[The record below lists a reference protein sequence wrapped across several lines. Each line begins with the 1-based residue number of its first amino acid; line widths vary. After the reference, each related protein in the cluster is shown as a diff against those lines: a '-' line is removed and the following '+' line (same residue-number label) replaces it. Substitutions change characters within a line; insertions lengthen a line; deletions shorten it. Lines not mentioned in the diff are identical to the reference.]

1 MHKPLCADTSFDCIK
16 AFSDVIWLERNISDQ
31 KPVRLRMPVLPL
43 QKRKEGKCTPVTPAL
58 PLSPALDGHRE
69 AWGRFQTAD
78 EEVWGDEEAL
88 HWHIGNPW
96 VIISISSV
104 VKPWETDGPE
114 SPAIW
119 RLAFSAY
126 LCQVDFGK
134 GEYISAHPFTKVT
147 VFFPSLRGTWCWIE
161 IDLWWQFSWCSWDVY
176 STKYVMSTEDC
187 LRGTRGVFVTKICNA
202 TRNAAF

>member
-1 MHKPLCADTSFDCIK
+1 MRLWFDTRFDYIK
-16 AFSDVIWLERNISDQ
+16 AFSDVVWLERNISDQ
-31 KPVRLRMPVLPL
+31 KPLRLRMPVLPL
-43 QKRKEGKCTPVTPAL
+43 QKRKEGKCIPVTPAL

-104 VKPWETDGPE
+104 VMPWETDGPE

-126 LCQVDFGK
+126 LCQADFGK

-147 VFFPSLRGTWCWIE
+147 VFFSSLRGAWCWIE
-161 IDLWWQFSWCSWDVY
+161 TDLWWQFLWCSLVVY

-187 LRGTRGVFVTKICNA
+187 LRGTRGVFVTKIWNE
-202 TRNAAF
+202 TRNAEF

>member
-1 MHKPLCADTSFDCIK
+1 MVCYTFWLHKSFFWCGLVGEKYQWWKASEDESAKNASATSPK
-16 AFSDVIWLERNISDQ
+16 NR
-31 KPVRLRMPVLPL
+31 
-43 QKRKEGKCTPVTPAL
+43 KCTPETPAV

-69 AWGRFQTAD
+69 ARGRFQTAD

-104 VKPWETDGPE
+104 VLPWEMDGPE

-147 VFFPSLRGTWCWIE
+147 VFPPLTVRDMMLDWEWLMMTVLYDVHGLFIALKM
-161 IDLWWQFSWCSWDVY
+161 LWAQ
-176 STKYVMSTEDC
+176 
-187 LRGTRGVFVTKICNA
+187 KIV
-202 TRNAAF
+202 

>member
-1 MHKPLCADTSFDCIK
+1 MRLCFDTPFDCIK

-31 KPVRLRMPVLPL
+31 KPLRLRMPVLPL
-43 QKRKEGKCTPVTPAL
+43 QNRKAGKSTPVTPAL

-104 VKPWETDGPE
+104 VMPWETDGPE

-147 VFFPSLRGTWCWIE
+147 VFFFLTAR
-161 IDLWWQFSWCSWDVY
+161 DMMLDWDWFMMTVL
-176 STKYVMSTEDC
+176 MMFMGC
-187 LRGTRGVFVTKICNA
+187 L
-202 TRNAAF
+202 